1 MRYDIIDM
9 TIITRSIKNEL
20 SIRRIY
26 EYEENVEVLITNS
39 NPKKDDRTKTM
50 IQ

>member
-1 MRYDIIDM
+1 MRDDIIDM

-39 NPKKDDRTKTM
+39 IQKKM
-50 IQ
+50 IEVKQ